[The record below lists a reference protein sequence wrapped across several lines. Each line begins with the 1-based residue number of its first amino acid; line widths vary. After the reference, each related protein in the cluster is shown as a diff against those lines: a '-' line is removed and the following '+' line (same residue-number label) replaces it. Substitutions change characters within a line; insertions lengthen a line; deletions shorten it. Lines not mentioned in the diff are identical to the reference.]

1 MRITVTTEELQAA
14 AAALRA
20 DAAVAGSQGRAL
32 TDAADTAPA
41 WSCGRALDAVR
52 AFFDTLDWAAQGAR
66 EGLEE
71 LAGRLSAAAEDY
83 EAAERPVPL
92 PR

>member
-20 DAAVAGSQGRAL
+20 DAAAAGSQGRAL
-32 TDAADTAPA
+32 TGAADTASA

-71 LAGRLSAAAEDY
+71 LADRLSAAAGDY
-83 EAAERPVPL
+83 EAAERAVPL